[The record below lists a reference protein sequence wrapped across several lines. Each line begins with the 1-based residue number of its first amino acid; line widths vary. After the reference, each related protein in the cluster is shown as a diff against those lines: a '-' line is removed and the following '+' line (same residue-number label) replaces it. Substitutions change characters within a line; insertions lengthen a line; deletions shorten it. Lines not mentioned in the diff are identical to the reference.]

1 MNESN
6 WNMVSNSQLKEELTR
21 LETEFKLT
29 QDEMGKIVFKID
41 ELHNSMNELSKTYV
55 EIKDILDKRE
65 GKKR

>member
-29 QDEMGKIVFKID
+29 QDEMGKIVLKID

-55 EIKDILDKRE
+55 EIQDILDKRE

>member
-1 MNESN
+1 MKESN
-6 WNMVSNSQLKEELTR
+6 WNIVTNSQLKEELTR
-21 LETEFKLT
+21 LETEFKLK
-29 QDEMGKIVFKID
+29 QDEMGKIVLKID

>member
-6 WNMVSNSQLKEELTR
+6 WNMVSNTQLKEELTR
-21 LETEFKLT
+21 LETEFKLK
-29 QDEMGKIVFKID
+29 QDEMRKIVLKID

-55 EIKDILDKRE
+55 EIKNILDKRE

>member
-6 WNMVSNSQLKEELTR
+6 WNMVSNTQLKEELTR
-21 LETEFKLT
+21 LETEFKLK
-29 QDEMGKIVFKID
+29 QDEMRKIVLKID

>member
-21 LETEFKLT
+21 LETEFQLK
-29 QDEMGKIVFKID
+29 QDEMGKIVLKID

-55 EIKDILDKRE
+55 EIKNILDKRE

>member
-21 LETEFKLT
+21 LETEFKLK
-29 QDEMGKIVFKID
+29 QDEMGKIVLKID

-55 EIKDILDKRE
+55 GIKDILDKRE
-65 GKKR
+65 GKKQ

>member
-21 LETEFKLT
+21 LETEFKLK
-29 QDEMGKIVFKID
+29 QDEMEKIVLKID
-41 ELHNSMNELSKTYV
+41 ELHNSMTELSKTYV
-55 EIKDILDKRE
+55 EIQDILYKRE

>member
-6 WNMVSNSQLKEELTR
+6 WNIVSNSQLKEELTH
-21 LETEFKLT
+21 LETEFKLK
-29 QDEMGKIVFKID
+29 QDEMGKIVLKID

>member
-6 WNMVSNSQLKEELTR
+6 WNIVSNSQLKEELTR
-21 LETEFKLT
+21 LETEFKLK
-29 QDEMGKIVFKID
+29 QDEMGKIVLKID

-55 EIKDILDKRE
+55 EIKNILDKRE

>member
-6 WNMVSNSQLKEELTR
+6 WNMVSNTQLKEELTR
-21 LETEFKLT
+21 LETEFKLK
-29 QDEMGKIVFKID
+29 QNEMEKIVSEID
-41 ELHNSMNELSKTYV
+41 VLHNSMNELSKTYV

>member
-21 LETEFKLT
+21 LETEFKIK
-29 QDEMGKIVFKID
+29 QDEMGKIVLKID

-55 EIKDILDKRE
+55 EIQDILYKRE

>member
-1 MNESN
+1 MKETN
-6 WNMVSNSQLKEELTR
+6 WNIASNTQLKEELTR
-21 LETEFKLT
+21 LETEFKLK
-29 QDEMGKIVFKID
+29 QDEMGKIVLKID

>member
-6 WNMVSNSQLKEELTR
+6 WNIVSNSQLKEELMR
-21 LETEFKLT
+21 LETEFKLK
-29 QDEMGKIVFKID
+29 QDEMGKIVLKID

-55 EIKDILDKRE
+55 EIQDILYKRE

>member
-6 WNMVSNSQLKEELTR
+6 WNMVSKTQLKEELTR
-21 LETEFKLT
+21 LETEFKLK
-29 QDEMGKIVFKID
+29 QDEMGKIVLKID

>member
-21 LETEFKLT
+21 LETEFKLK
-29 QDEMGKIVFKID
+29 QDEMRKIVLKID

-55 EIKDILDKRE
+55 EIQDILYKRE

>member
-6 WNMVSNSQLKEELTR
+6 WNIVSNSQLKEELTR
-21 LETEFKLT
+21 LETEFKLK
-29 QDEMGKIVFKID
+29 QDEMGKIVLKID

-55 EIKDILDKRE
+55 EIQDILDKRE

>member
-6 WNMVSNSQLKEELTR
+6 WNMVSNTQLKEELTR
-21 LETEFKLT
+21 LETEFKLK
-29 QDEMGKIVFKID
+29 QDEMGKIVLKID

-55 EIKDILDKRE
+55 EIQDILYKRE

>member
-6 WNMVSNSQLKEELTR
+6 WNMVSNTQLKEELTR
-21 LETEFKLT
+21 LETEFKLK
-29 QDEMGKIVFKID
+29 QDEMGKIVLKID

>member
-6 WNMVSNSQLKEELTR
+6 WNIVSNSQLKEELTR
-21 LETEFKLT
+21 LETEFKLK
-29 QDEMGKIVFKID
+29 QDEMGKIVLKID

-55 EIKDILDKRE
+55 EIQDILYKRE

>member
-6 WNMVSNSQLKEELTR
+6 WNIVSNSQLKEELTR
-21 LETEFKLT
+21 LETEFKLK
-29 QDEMGKIVFKID
+29 QDEMGKIVLKID

-65 GKKR
+65 GKKQ

>member
-21 LETEFKLT
+21 LETEFKLK
-29 QDEMGKIVFKID
+29 QDEMGKIVLKID

-65 GKKR
+65 GKKQ

>member
-6 WNMVSNSQLKEELTR
+6 WNIVSNSQLKEELTR
-21 LETEFKLT
+21 LETEFKLK
-29 QDEMGKIVFKID
+29 QDEMGKIVLKID

-65 GKKR
+65 GKKL

>member
-21 LETEFKLT
+21 LETEFKLK
-29 QDEMGKIVFKID
+29 QDEMGKIVLKID

-55 EIKDILDKRE
+55 EIQDILYKRE

>member
-21 LETEFKLT
+21 LETEFKLK
-29 QDEMGKIVFKID
+29 QDEMGKIVLKID

-55 EIKDILDKRE
+55 EIKDILDKSE

>member
-6 WNMVSNSQLKEELTR
+6 WNMVSNTQLKEELTR
-21 LETEFKLT
+21 LETEFKLK
-29 QDEMGKIVFKID
+29 QDEMRKIVLKID

-55 EIKDILDKRE
+55 EIKDILNKRE

>member
-21 LETEFKLT
+21 LETEFKLK
-29 QDEMGKIVFKID
+29 QYEMGKIVLKID

-55 EIKDILDKRE
+55 EIQDILYKRE

>member
-21 LETEFKLT
+21 LETEFKLK
-29 QDEMGKIVFKID
+29 QDEMGKIVLKID

>member
-21 LETEFKLT
+21 LETEFKLK
-29 QDEMGKIVFKID
+29 QDEMGKIVLKID

-55 EIKDILDKRE
+55 EIQDILDKRE

>member
-6 WNMVSNSQLKEELTR
+6 WNMVSNRQLKEELTR
-21 LETEFKLT
+21 LETEFKLK
-29 QDEMGKIVFKID
+29 QDEMGKIVLKID